1 MSAQEIANK
10 LWNLCNVLRDDGV
23 TYHQYLNELT
33 YILFLKLSE
42 VKGFADQMPGEY
54 RWAKFT
60 EETDNIEAFRLYRE
74 FLATVSSKTESAS
87 IKDIYTNAST
97 TLTKPVNFNTLVQA
111 IDKLDWYEE
120 SDRDVMGDIYESL
133 LEKNAGEKKSGAG
146 QYFTPRPLINVM
158 VKLMAPKLGEKWNDP
173 ACGTFGFMISADHY
187 LKEKYDYRY
196 TLSADQIKFQEENAF
211 SGVELVG
218 DAHRLALMNARL
230 HGLES
235 TIHLGDTLTSLGENL
250 KGYNGVLA
258 NPPFGTKKGGEKP
271 TRNDLK
277 YVSSNKQLNF
287 LQHIYRSLIAD
298 GTGRAAVVLPDNVL
312 FEDGDGQRI
321 RKDLMEKCNL
331 HTILRLPT
339 GIFYAAGVKTNVLFF
354 TRGKTEEANTKN
366 VWFYDMRTNMP
377 HFGKRTPFTEKAF
390 DDFITAYTGG
400 LGFENV
406 VKDYDATIDE
416 ARRKTITNERWQCI
430 ALAEIEKKNYSLD
443 LGLIAD
449 SSLANNEDF
458 GNPIDIAQDVLQE
471 IKSIQ
476 IELENL
482 IKELK

>member
-1 MSAQEIANK
+1 
-10 LWNLCNVLRDDGV
+10 
-23 TYHQYLNELT
+23 
-33 YILFLKLSE
+33 
-42 VKGFADQMPGEY
+42 
-54 RWAKFT
+54 
-60 EETDNIEAFRLYRE
+60 
-74 FLATVSSKTESAS
+74 
-87 IKDIYTNAST
+87 
-97 TLTKPVNFNTLVQA
+97 
-111 IDKLDWYEE
+111 
-120 SDRDVMGDIYESL
+120 
-133 LEKNAGEKKSGAG
+133 
-146 QYFTPRPLINVM
+146 
-158 VKLMAPKLGEKWNDP
+158 
-173 ACGTFGFMISADHY
+173 
-187 LKEKYDYRY
+187 
-196 TLSADQIKFQEENAF
+196 
-211 SGVELVG
+211 LVG

-321 RKDLMEKCNL
+321 RKDLMEKCTL

-377 HFGKRTPFTEKAF
+377 NFGKRTPFTEKAF

-406 VKDYDATIDE
+406 VKDYDANIDE
-416 ARRKTITNERWQCI
+416 AKRKTITNDRWQCI
-430 ALAEIEKKNYSLD
+430 SLAEIEKKNYSLD

-449 SSLANNEDF
+449 SSLSNSDDF
-458 GNPIDIAQDVLQE
+458 GEPIDIAKDALAELQ
-471 IKSIQ
+471 SITEQ
-476 IELENL
+476 LNAM
-482 IKELK
+482 IKELN